1 MGLLVHGGLGLGDLG
16 AAEESPMIELY
27 EGVPGSGKSYHA
39 VCEKFLPWVRQDRRL
54 YISVDGIY
62 LDRLALFTGI
72 EREQLEQQITIW
84 KDSVEVLQAF
94 QHVEPGSAV
103 IIDEA
108 QTVFR
113 SMQKGEAGLLRWL
126 ETHRHYGVD
135 ILLMSQDFRQM
146 SQGVTRLIEATVKFR
161 KLTFVG
167 LSKKY
172 QGKVRGNPEDH
183 ETIRA
188 FVGTYSPSV
197 YAYYSSYASAAIQ
210 EEKRSHTIFKSA
222 RVAIGI
228 AAGLFAIALMVW
240 RPWSSLSNTK
250 GSSPAGVSG
259 TATLPAPLSAP
270 VPGSLVNPLGASA
283 PSVASQQ
290 APKRSVR
297 ILGGAG
303 MSTNRQGWRYL
314 LDSGEIL
321 TAAQITGRYGLV
333 VSEVYE
339 DGAMR
344 VIGEGVFYGPAGD

>member
-1 MGLLVHGGLGLGDLG
+1 
-16 AAEESPMIELY
+16 MIELY

-39 VCEKFLPWVRQDRRL
+39 ICEKFLPWVKQGRRL
-54 YISVDGIY
+54 YIAVDGIY
-62 LDRLALFTGI
+62 LDRLSLFTGI
-72 EREQLEQQITIW
+72 DLQTLEQQITIW

-94 QHVEPGSAV
+94 PHVEPGSAV

-113 SMQKGEAGLLRWL
+113 SMQKVEPGLLRWL

-135 ILLMSQDFRQM
+135 ILLMSQDSRQM

-161 KLTFVG
+161 KLAFVG

-188 FVGTYSPSV
+188 FVGTYSPAI

-222 RVAIGI
+222 RIAIGI
-228 AAGLFAIALMVW
+228 AAGLFAIGLMAW

-250 GSSPAGVSG
+250 GTSATAANA
-259 TATLPAPLSAP
+259 TATLSLPLPTSA
-270 VPGSLVNPLGASA
+270 PGSLVNPSGAPVS
-283 PSVASQQ
+283 SVAMPPT
-290 APKRSVR
+290 PKRPVR

-303 MSTNRQGWRYL
+303 SLANRHGWRYL

-321 TAAQITGRYGLV
+321 TAAQITGRYGIA

-344 VIGEGVFYGPAGD
+344 LIGEGVFYGPTGD

>member
-1 MGLLVHGGLGLGDLG
+1 
-16 AAEESPMIELY
+16 MIELY

-39 VCEKFLPWVRQDRRL
+39 ICEKFLPWVKQGRRL
-54 YISVDGIY
+54 YIAVDGIY
-62 LDRLALFTGI
+62 LDRLSLFTGI
-72 EREQLEQQITIW
+72 DLQTLEHQITLW

-94 QHVEPGSAV
+94 PHVEPGSAV

-113 SMQKGEAGLLRWL
+113 SMQKVEPGLLRWL

-161 KLTFVG
+161 KLSFVG

-172 QGKVRGNPEDH
+172 QGKVRGNPEDN
-183 ETIRA
+183 EVIRA
-188 FVGTYSPSV
+188 FVGTYSPAV
-197 YAYYSSYASAAIQ
+197 YAYYSSYASAAIR
-210 EEKRSHTIFKSA
+210 EEKRSHTVFKSA

-228 AAGLFAIALMVW
+228 AAGLFAIGLMVW
-240 RPWSSLSNTK
+240 RPWSSLSASKPITA
-250 GSSPAGVSG
+250 GSTAVPTTTIGAPANG
-259 TATLPAPLSAP
+259 SA
-270 VPGSLVNPLGASA
+270 SLLNPLGMSPPA
-283 PSVASQQ
+283 PTVPAV
-290 APKRSVR
+290 PRRPVR

-303 MSTNRQGWRYL
+303 MSKDRQGWRYL

-321 TAAQITGRYGLV
+321 TAAQITGRYGLS

-339 DGAMR
+339 EGSMR
-344 VIGEGVFYGPAGD
+344 LIGEGVFYGPAGD

>member
-1 MGLLVHGGLGLGDLG
+1 MDRDHGRDNLAVLEAD
-16 AAEESPMIELY
+16 AMIELY

-39 VCEKFLPWVRQDRRL
+39 ICEKFLPWVRQGRRL
-54 YISVDGIY
+54 YIAVDGIY

-72 EREQLEQQITIW
+72 ELETLEQQITIW

-94 QHVEPGSAV
+94 PHVEPGSAV

-113 SMQKGEAGLLRWL
+113 SMQKVEPGLLRWL

-146 SQGVTRLIEATVKFR
+146 AQGVTRLIEATVKFR
-161 KLTFVG
+161 KLAFVG

-188 FVGTYSPSV
+188 FVGTYSPAI

-222 RVAIGI
+222 RIAIGI
-228 AAGLFAIALMVW
+228 AAGLFAIALMAW
-240 RPWSSLSNTK
+240 RPWSSLNSTK
-250 GSSPAGVSG
+250 PTTATGTTSVPSSAVGSVASVSG
-259 TATLPAPLSAP
+259 
-270 VPGSLVNPLGASA
+270 GLVNPLGMSPATPA
-283 PSVASQQ
+283 IPPP
-290 APKRSVR
+290 PKRTVR

-303 MSTNRQGWRYL
+303 SSANRQGWRYL

-321 TAAQITGRYGLV
+321 TASQITGRYGLM

>member
-1 MGLLVHGGLGLGDLG
+1 
-16 AAEESPMIELY
+16 MIELY

-39 VCEKFLPWVRQDRRL
+39 ICEKFLPWVRQGRRL
-54 YISVDGIY
+54 YIAVDGIY

-72 EREQLEQQITIW
+72 ELETLEQQITIW

-94 QHVEPGSAV
+94 PHVEPGSAV

-113 SMQKGEAGLLRWL
+113 SMQKVEPGLLRWL

-161 KLTFVG
+161 KLAFVG

-172 QGKVRGNPEDH
+172 QGKVRGNPEDN
-183 ETIRA
+183 EVIRA
-188 FVGTYSPSV
+188 FVGTYSPAI
-197 YAYYSSYASAAIQ
+197 YAYYSSYASAAIR
-210 EEKRSHTIFKSA
+210 EEKRSHTVFKSA

-228 AAGLFAIALMVW
+228 AAGLFAIGLMAW
-240 RPWSSLSNTK
+240 RPWSSLSSTK
-250 GSSPAGVSG
+250 LTPAAGSN
-259 TATLPAPLSAP
+259 P
-270 VPGSLVNPLGASA
+270 VPSATVGASA
-283 PSVASQQ
+283 SGGLLNALGMSPPAAVTPPL
-290 APKRSVR
+290 PKRTVR

-303 MSTNRQGWRYL
+303 MSQHRQGWRYL

-321 TAAQITGRYGLV
+321 TAAQITGRYGLM

-339 DGAMR
+339 DGSMR
-344 VIGEGVFYGPAGD
+344 LIGEGVFYGPAGD

>member
-1 MGLLVHGGLGLGDLG
+1 
-16 AAEESPMIELY
+16 MIELY

-39 VCEKFLPWVRQDRRL
+39 ICEKFLPWVKHGRRL
-54 YISVDGIY
+54 YIAVDGIY
-62 LDRLALFTGI
+62 LDRLALFTGV
-72 EREQLEQQITIW
+72 ELSVLEQQITIW

-94 QHVEPGSAV
+94 PHVEPGSAV

-113 SMQKGEAGLLRWL
+113 SMQKVEPGLLRWL

-161 KLTFVG
+161 KLSFVG

-172 QGKVRGNPEDH
+172 QGKVRGNPEDN
-183 ETIRA
+183 EVIRA
-188 FVGTYSPSV
+188 FVGTYSPAI
-197 YAYYSSYASAAIQ
+197 YAYYSSYASAAIK
-210 EEKRSHTIFKSA
+210 EEKRSHTVFKSA

-228 AAGLFAIALMVW
+228 AAGLFAIGLMVW
-240 RPWSSLSNTK
+240 RPWSSLSASKPITA
-250 GSSPAGVSG
+250 GSTAVPTIASVHHPFAG
-259 TATLPAPLSAP
+259 SA
-270 VPGSLVNPLGASA
+270 SLFNPLGMSQPA
-283 PSVASQQ
+283 PATPAV
-290 APKRSVR
+290 PKRHVR

-303 MSTNRQGWRYL
+303 MSKDRQGWRYL

-321 TAAQITGRYGLV
+321 TAAQITGRYGLS

-339 DGAMR
+339 EGSMR
-344 VIGEGVFYGPAGD
+344 LIGEGVFYGPAGD

>member
-1 MGLLVHGGLGLGDLG
+1 
-16 AAEESPMIELY
+16 MIELY

-39 VCEKFLPWVRQDRRL
+39 ICEKFLPWVRQGRRL
-54 YISVDGIY
+54 YIAVDGIY
-62 LDRLALFTGI
+62 LDRLSLFTGI
-72 EREQLEQQITIW
+72 ELSVLEQQITIW

-94 QHVEPGSAV
+94 PHVEPGSAV

-113 SMQKGEAGLLRWL
+113 SMQKVEPGLLRWL

-161 KLTFVG
+161 KLAFVG

-172 QGKVRGNPEDH
+172 QGKVRGSPEDH
-183 ETIRA
+183 EVIRA
-188 FVGTYSPSV
+188 FVGTYSPAI
-197 YAYYSSYASAAIQ
+197 YAYYSSYASAAIR
-210 EEKRSHTIFKSA
+210 EEKRSHTVFKSA

-228 AAGLFAIALMVW
+228 AAGLFAIGLMAW
-240 RPWSSLSNTK
+240 RPWSSLSSTK
-250 GSSPAGVSG
+250 PTPAAGAS
-259 TATLPAPLSAP
+259 SAP
-270 VPGSLVNPLGASA
+270 STMVGTVVSSSSNLLNPLGLA
-283 PSVASQQ
+283 PSSVAT
-290 APKRSVR
+290 PVPLKRTVR

-303 MSTNRQGWRYL
+303 MSQNRQGWRYL

-321 TAAQITGRYGLV
+321 TAAQITGRYGLL

-344 VIGEGVFYGPAGD
+344 LIGEGVFYGPAGD

>member
-1 MGLLVHGGLGLGDLG
+1 
-16 AAEESPMIELY
+16 MIELY

-39 VCEKFLPWVRQDRRL
+39 ICEKFLPWVRQGRRL
-54 YISVDGIY
+54 YIAVDGIY

-72 EREQLEQQITIW
+72 DLETLEQQITIW
-84 KDSVEVLQAF
+84 KDSVEVLRAF
-94 QHVEPGSAV
+94 QHVEAGSAV

-113 SMQKGEAGLLRWL
+113 SMQKVEPGLLRWL

-161 KLTFVG
+161 KLSFVG

-188 FVGTYSPSV
+188 FVGTYSPAV
-197 YAYYSSYASAAIQ
+197 YAYYSSYASAAIR

-222 RVAIGI
+222 RVAVGI
-228 AAGLFAIALMVW
+228 AAGLFAISLMVW
-240 RPWSSLSNTK
+240 RPWSSL
-250 GSSPAGVSG
+250 
-259 TATLPAPLSAP
+259 TATKVTPANGSGLATAAVASPSIA
-270 VPGSLVNPLGASA
+270 PGSLLAPIAIS
-283 PSVASQQ
+283 PSVSALPVM
-290 APKRSVR
+290 PKRPVR

-303 MSTNRQGWRYL
+303 MSRNRQGWRYL

-321 TAAQITGRYGLV
+321 TAAQITGRYGLI
-333 VSEVYE
+333 VSEVFE

-344 VIGEGVFYGPAGD
+344 LVGDGVLYGPAGD

>member
-1 MGLLVHGGLGLGDLG
+1 
-16 AAEESPMIELY
+16 MIELY

-39 VCEKFLPWVRQDRRL
+39 ICEKFLPWVKQGRRL
-54 YISVDGIY
+54 YIAVDGIY
-62 LDRLALFTGI
+62 LDRLSLFTGI
-72 EREQLEQQITIW
+72 ELETLEQQITIW

-113 SMQKGEAGLLRWL
+113 SMQKVEPGLLRWL

-161 KLTFVG
+161 KLAFVG

-183 ETIRA
+183 EVIRA
-188 FVGTYSPSV
+188 FVGTYSPAI
-197 YAYYSSYASAAIQ
+197 YAYYSSYASAAIR
-210 EEKRSHTIFKSA
+210 EEKRSHTVFKSA

-228 AAGLFAIALMVW
+228 AAGLFAIGLMVW
-240 RPWSSLSNTK
+240 RPWSSLSSSK
-250 GSSPAGVSG
+250 PASAVGSTPVQ
-259 TATLPAPLSAP
+259 TTTVEAP
-270 VPGSLVNPLGASA
+270 VSASGSLLNPLGMSPPA
-283 PSVASQQ
+283 PVTSPVV
-290 APKRSVR
+290 KRPVR

-303 MSTNRQGWRYL
+303 MSKDRQGWRYL

-321 TAAQITGRYGLV
+321 TATQITGRYGLS

-339 DGAMR
+339 DGSMR
-344 VIGEGVFYGPAGD
+344 LIGEGVFYGPASD

>member
-1 MGLLVHGGLGLGDLG
+1 
-16 AAEESPMIELY
+16 MIELY

-39 VCEKFLPWVRQDRRL
+39 ICEKFLPWVRQGRRL
-54 YISVDGIY
+54 YIAVDGIY

-72 EREQLEQQITIW
+72 GLEQLEQQITLW

-113 SMQKGEAGLLRWL
+113 SMQKVEPGLLRWL

-161 KLTFVG
+161 KLAFVG

-172 QGKVRGNPEDH
+172 QGKVRGNPEDN
-183 ETIRA
+183 EVIRA
-188 FVGTYSPSV
+188 FVGTYSPAI
-197 YAYYSSYASAAIQ
+197 YAYYSSYASAAIR
-210 EEKRSHTIFKSA
+210 EEKRSHTVFKSA

-228 AAGLFAIALMVW
+228 AAGLFAIGLMFW
-240 RPWSSLSNTK
+240 RPWSSLSSTK
-250 GSSPAGVSG
+250 PTPAAGSTSIPNVAAGAVPSG
-259 TATLPAPLSAP
+259 SA
-270 VPGSLVNPLGASA
+270 SLLNPLGIA
-283 PSVASQQ
+283 PSVSATPP
-290 APKRSVR
+290 APRRTVR

-303 MSTNRQGWRYL
+303 MSQNRQGWRYL

-321 TAAQITGRYGLV
+321 TAAQITGRYGLL

-339 DGAMR
+339 EGSMR
-344 VIGEGVFYGPAGD
+344 LIGEGVFYGPAGD

>member
-1 MGLLVHGGLGLGDLG
+1 
-16 AAEESPMIELY
+16 MIELY

-39 VCEKFLPWVRQDRRL
+39 ICEKFLPWVRQGRRL

-72 EREQLEQQITIW
+72 DLDTLQQQITIW

-94 QHVEPGSAV
+94 PHVEPGSAV

-113 SMQKGEAGLLRWL
+113 SMQKVEPGLLRWL

-161 KLTFVG
+161 KLAFVG

-188 FVGTYSPSV
+188 FVGTYSPAI
-197 YAYYSSYASAAIQ
+197 YAYYSSYASAAIR

-228 AAGLFAIALMVW
+228 AAGLFALGLMAW
-240 RPWSSLSNTK
+240 RPWSSLSSTK
-250 GSSPAGVSG
+250 GSPAAGVTG
-259 TATLPAPLSAP
+259 TATSPRSASA
-270 VPGSLVNPLGASA
+270 PGSLGNPFNASVPYAATPA
-283 PSVASQQ
+283 PA
-290 APKRSVR
+290 KRMVR

-303 MSTNRQGWRYL
+303 SSANRQGWRYL

-321 TAAQITGRYGLV
+321 TAAQITGRYGLM

>member
-1 MGLLVHGGLGLGDLG
+1 
-16 AAEESPMIELY
+16 MIELY

-39 VCEKFLPWVRQDRRL
+39 ICEKFLPWVKQGRRR
-54 YISVDGIY
+54 YIAVDGIY
-62 LDRLALFTGI
+62 LDRLSLFTGI
-72 EREQLEQQITIW
+72 ELSSLEQQITIW

-94 QHVEPGSAV
+94 QHVQPGSAV

-113 SMQKGEAGLLRWL
+113 SMQKVEPGLLRWL

-161 KLTFVG
+161 KLSFVG

-183 ETIRA
+183 EVIRA
-188 FVGTYSPSV
+188 FVGAYSPAV
-197 YAYYSSYASAAIQ
+197 YAYYSSYASAAIR
-210 EEKRSHTIFKSA
+210 EEKRSHTVFKSA

-228 AAGLFAIALMVW
+228 AAGLFAIGLMVW
-240 RPWSSLSNTK
+240 RPWSSLGTTK
-250 GSSPAGVSG
+250 PAPAGS
-259 TATLPAPLSAP
+259 PSM
-270 VPGSLVNPLGASA
+270 
-283 PSVASQQ
+283 PSVASGPSIQGSGSLLNPLGL
-290 APKRSVR
+290 APSPPASPTPPKRTVR

-303 MSTNRQGWRYL
+303 TSKDRQGWRYL

-321 TAAQITGRYGLV
+321 TAAQITGRYGLM
-333 VSEVYE
+333 VSEIYE
-339 DGAMR
+339 DGSMR
-344 VIGEGVFYGPAGD
+344 LIGEGVFYGPAGD

>member
-1 MGLLVHGGLGLGDLG
+1 
-16 AAEESPMIELY
+16 MIELY

-39 VCEKFLPWVRQDRRL
+39 ICEKFLPWVRQGRRL
-54 YISVDGIY
+54 YIAVDGIY

-72 EREQLEQQITIW
+72 ELETLQQQITIW

-94 QHVEPGSAV
+94 QHVQPGSAV

-113 SMQKGEAGLLRWL
+113 SMQKVEPGLLRWL
-126 ETHRHYGVD
+126 ETHRHHGVD

-161 KLTFVG
+161 KLAFVG

-172 QGKVRGNPEDH
+172 QGKVRGNPEDN
-183 ETIRA
+183 EVIRA
-188 FVGTYSPSV
+188 FVGTYSPAI
-197 YAYYSSYASAAIQ
+197 YAYYSSYASAAIR
-210 EEKRSHTIFKSA
+210 EEKRSHTVFKSA

-228 AAGLFAIALMVW
+228 AAGLFALGLMVW
-240 RPWSSLSNTK
+240 RPWSSLSSTK
-250 GSSPAGVSG
+250 PTSAAGSNPASSTMVESVASG
-259 TATLPAPLSAP
+259 S
-270 VPGSLVNPLGASA
+270 GSLLNPLGMAS
-283 PSVASQQ
+283 SVTATPPP
-290 APKRSVR
+290 PKRTVR
-297 ILGGAG
+297 IFGGAG
-303 MSTNRQGWRYL
+303 SSANRQGWRYL

-321 TAAQITGRYGLV
+321 TAAQITGRYGLM

-344 VIGEGVFYGPAGD
+344 LIGEGVFYGPAGD

>member
-1 MGLLVHGGLGLGDLG
+1 
-16 AAEESPMIELY
+16 MIELY

-39 VCEKFLPWVRQDRRL
+39 ICEKFLPWVKQGRRL
-54 YISVDGIY
+54 YIAVDGIY
-62 LDRLALFTGI
+62 LDRLSLFTGI
-72 EREQLEQQITIW
+72 ELQTLEQQITIW

-113 SMQKGEAGLLRWL
+113 SMQKVEPGLLRWL

-161 KLTFVG
+161 KLAFVG
-167 LSKKY
+167 MSKKY

-183 ETIRA
+183 DVIRA
-188 FVGTYSPSV
+188 FVGTYSPAI
-197 YAYYSSYASAAIQ
+197 YAYYSSYASAAIR
-210 EEKRSHTIFKSA
+210 EEKRSHTVFKSA

-228 AAGLFAIALMVW
+228 AAGLFALGLMVW
-240 RPWSSLSNTK
+240 RPWSSLSSTK
-250 GSSPAGVSG
+250 GMAAIGVSG
-259 TATLPAPLSAP
+259 
-270 VPGSLVNPLGASA
+270 A
-283 PSVASQQ
+283 PSVPPPPSEPASGSLLNPFGASVPSAASPQI
-290 APKRSVR
+290 PKRPVR

-303 MSTNRQGWRYL
+303 MSRDRQGWRYL

-321 TAAQITGRYGLV
+321 TAAQITGRYGV
-333 VSEVYE
+333 SVSEVYE
-339 DGAMR
+339 DGSMR
-344 VIGEGVFYGPAGD
+344 LIGEGVFYGPAGD

>member
-1 MGLLVHGGLGLGDLG
+1 
-16 AAEESPMIELY
+16 MIELY

-39 VCEKFLPWVRQDRRL
+39 ICEKFLPWVKQGRRL
-54 YISVDGIY
+54 YIAVDGIY
-62 LDRLALFTGI
+62 LDRLSLFTGI
-72 EREQLEQQITIW
+72 ELETLEQQITIW

-113 SMQKGEAGLLRWL
+113 SMQKVEPGLLRWL

-161 KLTFVG
+161 KLAFVG
-167 LSKKY
+167 LAKKY

-183 ETIRA
+183 EVIRA
-188 FVGTYSPSV
+188 FVGTYSPAI
-197 YAYYSSYASAAIQ
+197 YAYYSSYASTAIR
-210 EEKRSHTIFKSA
+210 EEKRSHTVFKSA

-228 AAGLFAIALMVW
+228 AAGLFAIGLMVW
-240 RPWSSLSNTK
+240 RPWSSLGASK
-250 GSSPAGVSG
+250 PISSGGPISAIAVQASGSA
-259 TATLPAPLSAP
+259 
-270 VPGSLVNPLGASA
+270 SLLNPLGLSPSA
-283 PSVASQQ
+283 Q
-290 APKRSVR
+290 ATPPPPKRTVR

-303 MSTNRQGWRYL
+303 MSQNRQGWRYL

-321 TAAQITGRYGLV
+321 TAAQITGRYGV
-333 VSEVYE
+333 SVSEIYE
-339 DGAMR
+339 DGSMR
-344 VIGEGVFYGPAGD
+344 LIGEGVFYGPAGD

>member
-1 MGLLVHGGLGLGDLG
+1 
-16 AAEESPMIELY
+16 MIELY

-39 VCEKFLPWVRQDRRL
+39 ICEKFLPWVRQGRRL
-54 YISVDGIY
+54 YIAVDGIY

-72 EREQLEQQITIW
+72 GLEQLEQQITLW

-113 SMQKGEAGLLRWL
+113 SMQKVEPGLLRWL

-161 KLTFVG
+161 KLAFVG

-183 ETIRA
+183 EVIRA
-188 FVGTYSPSV
+188 FVGTYSPAI
-197 YAYYSSYASAAIQ
+197 YAYYSSYASAAIR
-210 EEKRSHTIFKSA
+210 EEKRSHTVFKSA

-228 AAGLFAIALMVW
+228 AAGLFAIGLMFW
-240 RPWSSLSNTK
+240 RPWSSLSSTK
-250 GSSPAGVSG
+250 PTPAAGSTSIPNVAAGAVPSS
-259 TATLPAPLSAP
+259 SA
-270 VPGSLVNPLGASA
+270 SLLNPLGVA
-283 PSVASQQ
+283 PSVSTTPP
-290 APKRSVR
+290 APRRTVR

-303 MSTNRQGWRYL
+303 MSQNRQGWRYL

-321 TAAQITGRYGLV
+321 TAAQITGRYGLM

-339 DGAMR
+339 EGSMR
-344 VIGEGVFYGPAGD
+344 LIGEGVLYGPAGD

>member
-1 MGLLVHGGLGLGDLG
+1 
-16 AAEESPMIELY
+16 MIELY

-39 VCEKFLPWVRQDRRL
+39 ICEKFLPWVKQGRRL
-54 YISVDGIY
+54 YIAVDGIY
-62 LDRLALFTGI
+62 LDRLSLFTGI
-72 EREQLEQQITIW
+72 DVETLAQQITLW

-94 QHVEPGSAV
+94 PHVEPGSAV

-113 SMQKGEAGLLRWL
+113 SMQKVEPGLLRWL

-161 KLTFVG
+161 KLAFVG

-183 ETIRA
+183 EVIRA
-188 FVGTYSPSV
+188 FVGTYSPAV
-197 YAYYSSYASAAIQ
+197 YAYYSSYASAAIR
-210 EEKRSHTIFKSA
+210 EEKRSHTVFKSA

-228 AAGLFAIALMVW
+228 AAGLFAIGLMVW
-240 RPWSSLSNTK
+240 RPWSSLSASKPTTAA
-250 GSSPAGVSG
+250 GSTPVP
-259 TATLPAPLSAP
+259 TATIGAPGSGPLSLLNPVGMSPPAPAAP
-270 VPGSLVNPLGASA
+270 AV
-283 PSVASQQ
+283 
-290 APKRSVR
+290 PKRPVR

-303 MSTNRQGWRYL
+303 MSKDRQGWRYL

-321 TAAQITGRYGLV
+321 TAAQITGRYGLM

-339 DGAMR
+339 EGSMR
-344 VIGEGVFYGPAGD
+344 LIGEGVFYGPAGD

>member
-1 MGLLVHGGLGLGDLG
+1 MDGNPGRHDL
-16 AAEESPMIELY
+16 ATVEACAVIELY

-39 VCEKFLPWVRQDRRL
+39 ICEKFLPWVRQGRRL

-72 EREQLEQQITIW
+72 DLETLEQQITIW

-94 QHVEPGSAV
+94 PHVEPGSAV

-113 SMQKGEAGLLRWL
+113 SMQKVEPGLLRWL

-161 KLTFVG
+161 KLAFVG

-188 FVGTYSPSV
+188 FVGTYSPAI

-222 RVAIGI
+222 RIAVGI
-228 AAGLFAIALMVW
+228 AAGLFAIGLLFW
-240 RPWSSLSNTK
+240 RPWSSLDSTK
-250 GSSPAGVSG
+250 ATPATGVSG
-259 TATLPAPLSAP
+259 TATLPPSASAS
-270 VPGSLVNPLGASA
+270 GSLVNPLGVAV
-283 PSVASQQ
+283 SVAAIPQP
-290 APKRSVR
+290 PKRLVR

-303 MSTNRQGWRYL
+303 SSANRQGWRYL

-321 TAAQITGRYGLV
+321 TAAQITGRYGIA